1 MNPTTI
7 QILNATSLCLTLAI
21 LIFCLAPAVRS
32 GVMHLKSK
40 QTKSVT
46 GSFHKEVRKLSSY
59 NNEIHIRIDD
69 AIMGDAKISN
79 DLLDLAINEMASI
92 LANEDAKWGR
102 CLIQKTS
109 VPDIH
114 GVPTP
119 AISWILESTESP
131 VIWRG
136 QTDQNGSVVEIYKLD
151 ETETQMRFATTKD
164 NEALQ
169 VSTDYVYHQS

>member
-59 NNEIHIRIDD
+59 NNEIHIRIDG